1 MTTRIL
7 AGLLATLTLLPL
19 GALAQ
24 DAPVLPA
31 PTLDEE
37 PVQPAEPAGEE
48 PAAERQILVRVGGR
62 PAAPLPGD
70 DEEAAPEGEPLPDD
84 VAFVVPGD
92 MRRREGAQGRLQLP
106 GQSPPPPPPF
116 SVAAGAGFT
125 RHLATEAIDYLR
137 LEQRFE
143 ARIDEA
149 PEFRFGV
156 GVAELIGPEVLV
168 QAGPRVGFGATFC
181 NEPDLACE
189 AVILFQPGIIA
200 GENRFDFDLT
210 AMLDLRLLVGRIF
223 LPSISGGFSF
233 FGATMVSL
241 AGHVGLAL

>member
-7 AGLLATLTLLPL
+7 AGLLATLALPL
-19 GALAQ
+19 GARAQ
-24 DAPVLPA
+24 DAPALPA
-31 PTLDEE
+31 PTLEEEE
-37 PVQPAEPAGEE
+37 PAVPAEPAPAE
-48 PAAERQILVRVGGR
+48 PPAERQILVRVGGR
-62 PAAPLPGD
+62 PSARPPVEEEEPAAG
-70 DEEAAPEGEPLPDD
+70 GETLPDD

-92 MRRREGAQGRLQLP
+92 MRRREGEQGRLQLP
-106 GQSPPPPPPF
+106 GQSPPPPPSF

-156 GVAELIGPEVLV
+156 GIAELIGPEVLV
-168 QAGPRVGFGATFC
+168 QVGPRVGFGASFC
-181 NEPDLACE
+181 NEPDLTCE

-241 AGHVGLAL
+241 AGHVGLAF